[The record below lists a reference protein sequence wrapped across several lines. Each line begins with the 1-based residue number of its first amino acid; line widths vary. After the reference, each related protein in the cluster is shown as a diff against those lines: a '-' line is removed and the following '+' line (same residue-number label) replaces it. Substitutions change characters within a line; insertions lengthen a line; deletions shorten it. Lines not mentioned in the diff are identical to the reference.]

1 MILFEEFI
9 KWNYNCL
16 FPCLN
21 TIRNVHMDIQ
31 YTPSCKCPV
40 YLEEMKRSNEEWE
53 IVEAEEL
60 EEMNNAAKE
69 LQDAIDEYG
78 D

>member
-1 MILFEEFI
+1 MSE
-9 KWNYNCL
+9 YNQKC
-16 FPCLN
+16 PHGYP
-21 TIRNVHMDIQ
+21 I
-31 YTPSCKCPV
+31 YPSCKCPV

-53 IVEAEEL
+53 SVEAEEL